1 MFFEKSETVTFD
13 GITYDV
19 SPNARFESYNAKIA
33 LVEVF
38 NYVESDRMG

>member
-19 SPNARFESYNAKIA
+19 SPNARFETYNAKVA

-38 NYVESDRMG
+38 NYLDPERIG